1 MADPA
6 ADAAADAMRRQ
17 QLLIGVN
24 LILREIINM
33 DSDSSSSDEE
43 LDVLERFLPDLLR
56 VRRRRKVPRLEN
68 YVEEVMPRW
77 TDIDFKSHFR
87 MSRET
92 FEYVLGVIADRLR
105 RREPGLPM
113 ISPEKQFLITIW
125 RMATPDSYRSLC
137 EKFNVSRSTAL
148 ATVRRVT
155 KALVNIAPAVIRWP
169 SRDGCQAYWQ
179 GFEAISA
186 FPKVI
191 GAIDGT
197 HIRVPAPHINP
208 EAYINRKGYHSI
220 QLQGVCDHKARFVH
234 CFVGHAGSLHDQRVF
249 RLSPVQDFLDDENK
263 FPDGC
268 HLVGDSAYKLHENLM
283 VPYRDNG
290 HLTQRQK
297 NFNFCLSSGRIAIE
311 RAFGLLKG
319 RFRSLLHC
327 LPMTDTAEVPDFVLA
342 CCVLHNLCI
351 LQGYELNE
359 TLTAE
364 CCERQADPLNV
375 GQQAGQAAVQ
385 NAAMAK
391 RDEICARLIL
401 RNV

>member
-33 DSDSSSSDEE
+33 DSYSSSSDEE

-77 TDIDFKSHFR
+77 TDSDFKSHFR

-208 EAYINRKGYHSI
+208 EAYINCKGYHSI
-220 QLQGVCDHKARFVH
+220 ELHGVCDHKARFVD

-297 NFNFCLSSGRIAIE
+297 NFNFCLSSARIAIE

-342 CCVLHNLCI
+342 CCV
-351 LQGYELNE
+351 
-359 TLTAE
+359 
-364 CCERQADPLNV
+364 
-375 GQQAGQAAVQ
+375 
-385 NAAMAK
+385 
-391 RDEICARLIL
+391 
-401 RNV
+401 